1 MYSGQGTVKVM
12 HKSDVEQH
20 IAILE
25 SALKVAKN
33 EHAAK
38 RLSELI
44 ALLEELQ
51 CLKEMLDYLVN
62 VIPERKLERWIR
74 QYKRRKIEEIE
85 TYDGLYID
93 RAYVLQ
99 ILDKYKEES
108 EAD

>member
-1 MYSGQGTVKVM
+1 M

-44 ALLEELQ
+44 GLLEELQ
-51 CLKEMLDYLVN
+51 CLREMLDYLVN

-74 QYKRRKIEEIE
+74 QYQRRKIE
-85 TYDGLYID
+85 
-93 RAYVLQ
+93 
-99 ILDKYKEES
+99 DKSIVKN
-108 EAD
+108 